1 MKKILWLLSVLIL
14 SITSCVTTA
23 PETMDAKPEE
33 MKEKS
38 PEENVVKTEII
49 DVYLP
54 SAVSLSASD
63 GVVDGYIQYE
73 YDEKGNLLS
82 KEELTSEKKLISRLE
97 NEVSMDKIMKTQ
109 WFRGEEN
116 EPGIS
121 VVREY
126 DGNNLIKETSLDT
139 KDIAQSISVYEY
151 DDNGNSVKWIVSSG
165 DDVPMMVT
173 EYEYDSDERT
183 KATFYTPLG
192 EMEGY
197 IEYSWID
204 GKIESE
210 KTYDKDGDM
219 EKSIVYEYA
228 EGNLVG
234 ETHYKKTIVS
244 YTIEYDLDEQG
255 NAKTKKHFY
264 RSGNLKAQ
272 WDYSYIS
279 VKKEVQ
285 L

>member
-14 SITSCVTTA
+14 SLTSCVSTA
-23 PETMDAKPEE
+23 PETMD
-33 MKEKS
+33 EKS
-38 PEENVVKTEII
+38 VELKESSPVKAVIKTEII

-63 GVVDGYIQYE
+63 GVVDGYILYE
-73 YDEKGNLLS
+73 YDERGNLLS
-82 KEELTSEKKLISRLE
+82 KEELTSEKKLISRME
-97 NEVSMDKIMKTQ
+97 NEVAMDHIVRTQ
-109 WFRGEEN
+109 WFRGKDK

-126 DGNNLIKETSLDT
+126 EGDNLVKETSYDT
-139 KDIAQSISVYEY
+139 SDVAQSISTYEH
-151 DDNGNSVKWIVSSG
+151 DSKGNPVKWLVSSG
-165 DDVPMMVT
+165 DNVPMMVT
-173 EYEYDSDERT
+173 EYEYRGEKRS
-183 KATFYTPLG
+183 KATFLTPLG

-197 IEYSWID
+197 IVYSWLN

-210 KTYDKDGDM
+210 NTYNIDGDL
-219 EKSIVYEYA
+219 EKSIMYEYA
-228 EGNLVG
+228 DGNLVK
-234 ETHYKKTIVS
+234 ETHHNKTIVS
-244 YTIEYDLDEQG
+244 HTIGYVRDAKG
-255 NAKTKKHFY
+255 NITTKKHFY

-279 VKKEVQ
+279 IKKEVQ